1 MESILADLI
10 NSKRV
15 PKIIRYLIVIITV
28 VLIMLLGL
36 FAGFASEM
44 LVGNIVGFALAIAGL
59 VAGIYMIRKIHKN

>member
-1 MESILADLI
+1 MEAFLADLI

-36 FAGFASEM
+36 FAGFTSEM
-44 LVGNIVGFALAIAGL
+44 LVSTILGFVLAVAGL
-59 VAGIYMIRKIHKN
+59 ITGIYLTRKVHKY